1 MGAHHLTFHLL
12 HRVTFCQPEKFSR
25 HCIGGWGCAD
35 LSPFFVHFGGGRGST
50 INIGS
55 QSGRRLLEK
64 ALHGLRCSPCERIWT
79 CFMGCLLCPSV
90 QSLTPPFAPIWDI
103 VSQRAPFRTLGP
115 MSFNSLTA
123 LYCISFRS
131 AVNQSGCIREGW
143 VVRNAPFH
151 SVSKASDLWAFDF
164 LSTQSFQLYRDYR
177 NLPVPHRSIEAIMH
191 GRPRSWP
198 RSLNIYARRGR
209 LSSEKAWCSFEGAM

>member
-1 MGAHHLTFHLL
+1 MVIPIRNVWASRRVPHQLQGVVLSHQHSLRTSPCQPLSLSCFLLISSSFHIPSQTSRHTFRQPSTAAMGAPHLTFHLL

-55 QSGRRLLEK
+55 QSGRWLLEK

-90 QSLTPPFAPIWDI
+90 QSLPRHSPL
-103 VSQRAPFRTLGP
+103 SETL
-115 MSFNSLTA
+115 SL
-123 LYCISFRS
+123 
-131 AVNQSGCIREGW
+131 
-143 VVRNAPFH
+143 
-151 SVSKASDLWAFDF
+151 SVHPSVL
-164 LSTQSFQLYRDYR
+164 LGL
-177 NLPVPHRSIEAIMH
+177 
-191 GRPRSWP
+191 
-198 RSLNIYARRGR
+198 
-209 LSSEKAWCSFEGAM
+209 